1 MNSWCLSAGII
12 LLSNKSGILLIFSDH
27 ETIPSVSSNIGEQE
41 GPEHSHK
48 IQYNNVTAAMG
59 GQSCLILNKFLK
71 NLTNKN
77 NKTSFSQ
84 LNFSASAFLH

>member
-1 MNSWCLSAGII
+1 M
-12 LLSNKSGILLIFSDH
+12 
-27 ETIPSVSSNIGEQE
+27 E
-41 GPEHSHK
+41 
-48 IQYNNVTAAMG
+48 

-77 NKTSFSQ
+77 NKTSFSK